1 MNDITALAQ
10 RMNEVDPRDEFE
22 KLFPL
27 PVFCIR
33 CGTGYASTSFNG
45 WAANTHKDRWEGWK
59 AAMALM
65 ESRTVTVKLP
75 LPRRKTEDDYVD
87 DTFEPCDLAAIYNAC
102 RLECEVKFK
111 KVLTAAG
118 IQVIEGEG

>member
-10 RMNEVDPRDEFE
+10 RMEKVDPRDAFE

-27 PVFCIR
+27 PAFCVR

-45 WAANTHKDRWEGWK
+45 WDANKHQARWEGWK

-75 LPRRKTEDDYVD
+75 ELCVGVVQGGHAVMVPYAAGHWFNKTAILEM
-87 DTFEPCDLAAIYNAC
+87 LA
-102 RLECEVKFK
+102 
-111 KVLTAAG
+111 AAG
-118 IQVIEGEG
+118 IQVI